1 MDSLSKMEIYSSMK
15 RIKNYSLRFNLGM
28 PHFLS
33 PNPLNSR
40 ADAVGRMA
48 YSRAPLSL
56 LKVRHDQ
63 PVELRIAK
71 RLNEKWTRQPAP
83 PSGPFSG
90 SGNRLGSVSPYPDS
104 TPSSS
109 SAAMPGSF
117 SASSMLGQPSQ
128 SSSNNQTQ
136 AQAQPVPIS
145 TNVEFEVD
153 RNEPTTQLQIRL
165 RDGEKLLATFN
176 HSHTVGDIR
185 RYINAYVPS
194 ALRIL
199 HYQIADTMV
208 EGGM

>member
-1 MDSLSKMEIYSSMK
+1 
-15 RIKNYSLRFNLGM
+15 LR
-28 PHFLS
+28 
-33 PNPLNSR
+33 
-40 ADAVGRMA
+40 V

-128 SSSNNQTQ
+128 SSSNQTQ
-136 AQAQPVPIS
+136 SQAQPVPIS

-176 HSHTVGDIR
+176 HTHTVGDIR

-194 ALRIL
+194 TLRIL
-199 HYQIADTMV
+199 HYEIADTI
-208 EGGM
+208 GGEKRSSRPGESSNPYALQTTFPSKDLKDDAITLKEAGLLGSVIVQRGI